1 MLDRGLTTTEE
12 VWNAKPG
19 KESLCHAWSAHP
31 IIHLSN
37 ILLGIWQEGPGWKRV
52 RFCPSFHMVHSV
64 HGKVAVPQGIIEVDW
79 ERNGKKISVSLALPK
94 GVIGIVDL
102 PGIEGKQIKGK
113 GKWILDTKKVRQ

>member
-37 ILLGIWQEGPGWKRV
+37 ILLGIWQEAPGWKKV
-52 RFCPSFHMVHSV
+52 KFSPSLLNLRSV

-79 ERNGKKISVSLALPK
+79 ERRGKNIAVSLSLPK
-94 GVIGIVDL
+94 GVTGTVDL
-102 PGIEGKQIKGK
+102 PGIEGKEIRGV
-113 GKWILDTKKVRQ
+113 GKWILVKKKV